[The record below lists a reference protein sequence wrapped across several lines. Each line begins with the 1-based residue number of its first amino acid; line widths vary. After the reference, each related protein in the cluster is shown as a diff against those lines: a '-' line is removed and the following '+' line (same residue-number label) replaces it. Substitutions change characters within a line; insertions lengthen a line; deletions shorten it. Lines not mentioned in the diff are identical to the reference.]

1 MTFKPLTALLGAVT
15 LAYPLLVYYSIGQLS
30 PKFMALLLAGLG
42 LARALVVRQPVWW
55 TAAGAASVL
64 ALLAFV
70 GDALLPLK
78 LYPVLVNLLF
88 LAVFGI
94 SLWHPPSV
102 IERIARLTEPH
113 FTEAAVAYTRRVTQ
127 VWCGFFLL
135 NGSLA
140 LVTAL
145 WTSTDIWALYNG
157 LLSYLLMGCLF
168 AGEWLVR
175 RQVRARIEA
184 AERSIAHG

>member
-30 PKFMALLLAGLG
+30 PKFMALLLAGLA
-42 LARALVVRQPVWW
+42 LARALLVRQPVWW

-113 FTEAAVAYTRRVTQ
+113 FTDAAVAYTRRVTQ

-175 RQVRARIEA
+175 RQVRARIAA

>member
-30 PKFMALLLAGLG
+30 PKFMALLLAGLA
-42 LARALVVRQPVWW
+42 LARALLVRQPVWW
-55 TAAGAASVL
+55 AAAGAASVL
-64 ALLAFV
+64 ALLAFF

-113 FTEAAVAYTRRVTQ
+113 FGDAAVAYTRRVTQ

-135 NGSLA
+135 NGGVA

-145 WTSTDIWALYNG
+145 WASTDLWALYNG

-175 RQVRARIEA
+175 RQVKARIAA
-184 AERSIAHG
+184 AERSVAHG